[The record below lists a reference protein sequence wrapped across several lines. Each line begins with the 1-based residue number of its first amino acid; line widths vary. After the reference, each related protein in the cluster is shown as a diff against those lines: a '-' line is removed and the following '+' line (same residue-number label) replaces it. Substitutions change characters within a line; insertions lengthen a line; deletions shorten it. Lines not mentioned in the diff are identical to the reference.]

1 MLARGNALP
10 THNYWTADDLKYAGS
25 GSGACAVSV
34 SGGTQCNTPMRGA
47 FLLAAPRGFG
57 LRQAFMRVCDK
68 VGLSGRR
75 FHDLRHL
82 FVTSLFKA
90 GAPAPAVQAVV
101 LRRRPR

>member
-1 MLARGNALP
+1 MKVLTSAEFQHIL
-10 THNYWTADDLKYAGS
+10 
-25 GSGACAVSV
+25 GASCVAH
-34 SGGTQCNTPMRGA
+34 RGA